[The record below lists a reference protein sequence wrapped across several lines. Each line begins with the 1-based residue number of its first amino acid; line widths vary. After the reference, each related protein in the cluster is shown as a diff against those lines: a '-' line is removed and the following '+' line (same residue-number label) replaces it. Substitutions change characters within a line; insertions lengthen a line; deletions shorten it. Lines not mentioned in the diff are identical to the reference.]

1 MQVVNEIE
9 FIKITPGTVGSA
21 AIHSPSP
28 SICPSRRLKQGPD
41 AKHSRVNMI
50 VALGSC
56 DADIAAAHT
65 IPNTV
70 ESLSEDAA
78 STDHDLITVVRTLR
92 SIGRLGLN

>member
-9 FIKITPGTVGSA
+9 FMKITPGTVGSA

-28 SICPSRRLKQGPD
+28 SISPSRRLKRGSD

-50 VALGSC
+50 AALGPC

-70 ESLSEDAA
+70 KSSSEDAA